1 MAAIRNTPGM
11 LGKVLLLPGDGI
23 GPEVMREVR
32 RVMDWF
38 ARRQGLEFEL
48 DEGRV
53 GGTSY
58 DHHGTP
64 LTDEVMAKALE
75 ADAVLFGAVGG
86 PKYDVLPFEAKPE
99 RGLLRL
105 RKEME
110 LFANLRPAKVFDA
123 LADSSSL
130 KPELVQG
137 LDLMILRELTG
148 GIYFGEPRG
157 IETLPDGSRRG
168 VNTQVYT
175 TAEIVRVAKV
185 GFELARK
192 RHGKLCSVEKA
203 NVMESGVLWREEVQR
218 LHDDAYGD
226 VELSHMYADN
236 CAMQLV
242 RAPKQFDVIVSDNL
256 FGDILSDCAA
266 MLTGSLGMLPSASLG
281 APDANGKRK
290 AMYEPVHGS
299 APDIAGTGQ
308 ANPIAMLQ
316 SFSMMLRYSFDQ
328 DEAADLLDD
337 AIGRVLA
344 GGLRTADIMQPG
356 KAKVSTTV
364 MGESIVRELDK
375 AAA

>member
-1 MAAIRNTPGM
+1 MAAIRNTPGV

-218 LHDDAYGD
+218 LHDDVYGD

-299 APDIAGTGQ
+299 APDIAGSGQ